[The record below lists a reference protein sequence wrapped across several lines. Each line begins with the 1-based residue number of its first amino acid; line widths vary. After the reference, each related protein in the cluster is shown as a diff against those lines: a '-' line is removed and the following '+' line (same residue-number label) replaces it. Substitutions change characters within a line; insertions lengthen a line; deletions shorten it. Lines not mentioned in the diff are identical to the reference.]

1 VTEVQDRY
9 DDEQG
14 GKFYEHPFRTNPHTG
29 DRRFISVT
37 TVTDSLDKSSL
48 KYWAAKGSS
57 RDAMMRLPE
66 LVKAAMYK
74 PCGDTYKKDGSACRR
89 CIECAVHHL
98 SSWHLKESKR
108 RADEGSRTHDVV
120 KWWSEHGEIRPHD
133 EVIAPYVAR
142 FEQWVA
148 DFGVTPLDYEI
159 CETRVINPPEGYAG
173 TLDGQIHL
181 YRRTAAAVDFIDRI
195 RPGADRVTVDIDI
208 KTREKEG
215 KQLYVEMPVQLAGY
229 HHAPLLWL
237 PDNSEVPKPLGDGGA
252 ILQLRPDGYH
262 FEPVVVDEAT
272 YQAFLSFL
280 AGKRWQMLHGAASIR
295 VDSFPRRHIEEA
307 PREVTEP
314 SEPVGTAGSTPAVKK
329 ATKAA
334 KKATPAKKAAP
345 AKAQPQAAGPA
356 DDGFASAPASRV
368 ANATLDNIAR
378 TGSARGPGRVL
389 ADDEIPF

>member
-1 VTEVQDRY
+1 
-9 DDEQG
+9 
-14 GKFYEHPFRTNPHTG
+14 
-29 DRRFISVT
+29 
-37 TVTDSLDKSSL
+37 
-48 KYWAAKGSS
+48 
-57 RDAMMRLPE
+57 
-66 LVKAAMYK
+66 
-74 PCGDTYKKDGSACRR
+74 
-89 CIECAVHHL
+89 
-98 SSWHLKESKR
+98 
-108 RADEGSRTHDVV
+108 
-120 KWWSEHGEIRPHD
+120 
-133 EVIAPYVAR
+133 
-142 FEQWVA
+142 
-148 DFGVTPLDYEI
+148 
-159 CETRVINPPEGYAG
+159 
-173 TLDGQIHL
+173 
-181 YRRTAAAVDFIDRI
+181 
-195 RPGADRVTVDIDI
+195 ADRVTVDIDI

-295 VDSFPRRHIEEA
+295 VDSFPRRRIEEA

-314 SEPVGTAGSTPAVKK
+314 SEPVGTAGSTPAV
-329 ATKAA
+329 
-334 KKATPAKKAAP
+334 KKAAP

-389 ADDEIPF
+389 